1 MSETTPPV
9 SGLIGWFATNPV
21 AANLLMIF
29 IIGAGCWGLFT
40 TKREMFPEIQIDQ
53 VSVRVPYLGAAPI
66 EVEEGVVIRV
76 EEAIKSIEG
85 ISQISSN
92 AFEGMGEV
100 VAEIE
105 DGYELE
111 TILDEIKLAVDGI
124 STFPGES
131 ERPIISKREP
141 GRWGGVMNVQL
152 TGLRS
157 EATMKEFAERI
168 RDEITALN
176 GVSYASVSGTRP
188 FELSIEISEDSLRQY
203 GLTLN
208 QVAQVIRLWSVDIP
222 GGTIRSDSGDIRL
235 RAKGQAYTG
244 QEFENILLL
253 TQPDGTRI
261 RLGDVAT
268 IRDGFAE
275 TESYAFFDGE
285 RSVGVMISA
294 SENENPID
302 ISEAERLRN

>member
-9 SGLIGWFATNPV
+9 SGLIGWFATNHV

-40 TKREMFPEIQIDQ
+40 TKREMFPEVQIDQ
-53 VSVRVPYLGAAPI
+53 VSVRVPYLGAAPL

-131 ERPIISKREP
+131 ERPIISKRT
-141 GRWGGVMNVQL
+141 GQRWGGVMNVQL
-152 TGLRS
+152 TGLG
-157 EATMKEFAERI
+157 A
-168 RDEITALN
+168 
-176 GVSYASVSGTRP
+176 
-188 FELSIEISEDSLRQY
+188 
-203 GLTLN
+203 
-208 QVAQVIRLWSVDIP
+208 
-222 GGTIRSDSGDIRL
+222 RL
-235 RAKGQAYTG
+235 R
-244 QEFENILLL
+244 
-253 TQPDGTRI
+253 
-261 RLGDVAT
+261 
-268 IRDGFAE
+268 
-275 TESYAFFDGE
+275 
-285 RSVGVMISA
+285 
-294 SENENPID
+294 
-302 ISEAERLRN
+302 

>member
-208 QVAQVIRLWSVDIP
+208 QVAQVIRLWSVAIP

-235 RAKGQAYTG
+235 RAKGQA
-244 QEFENILLL
+244 
-253 TQPDGTRI
+253 
-261 RLGDVAT
+261 
-268 IRDGFAE
+268 
-275 TESYAFFDGE
+275 
-285 RSVGVMISA
+285 
-294 SENENPID
+294 
-302 ISEAERLRN
+302 